1 MSHPLHPGY
10 RFTTEAQWQACL
22 FAGADRT
29 TVQSRRGL
37 RPFAPYAVP
46 PALFETLGAYAPVL
60 TDLGEA
66 LWRDDAGRLQRLPYG
81 EEAPQGSAAPSGI
94 GSASRMVARPGAL
107 WAVDRGGSL
116 RAYDIDGLSC
126 LFSVDLGGL
135 EALDIAGDGR
145 DGVFALL
152 ASGSRRR
159 IVHLDCAGQAD
170 GADMAVEPEN
180 ASALAYLGQSAR
192 LVLLGSGGAKLH
204 WVDPETG
211 HLKRTVLV
219 SALRPCFDVIA
230 LGGDGCA
237 RLFLAGTDGKAAGG
251 GHQVLTIDAEG
262 NALGAVPLGAVPT
275 GVVASRSQLFVT
287 TAAGL
292 ARFDPASSVPET
304 GGEVRTAA
312 LTPLLRSPSQTPQRW
327 QRIEAR
333 VVLPPGCTIE
343 IAFAGADDDAELLAR
358 AQALLDDRSLS
369 PEQRLDNWRRAFAPR
384 TFVFHGDPQAG
395 LGEETILSAPL
406 HDVRESLLWVHV
418 TLTAAPGGQMP
429 VLSELS
435 VLYPGPSL
443 IDQLPAIYRRGEL
456 EAGDFIRALVGVLE
470 AGTQQLDA
478 RIGDLGRTIHP
489 ATASAEWLDYVAGWL
504 GLPWEGSMS
513 LGQKRRIV
521 GSAASIAGGYGT
533 RAGLE
538 ALLDSLL
545 PEQPRRFRI
554 VDGTAE
560 FGIALIGGAGCE
572 GSRLPS
578 ILSGLPSSATELGNK
593 AVLGRA
599 RLPCGEPEP
608 ETARLLGRIRID
620 IAASAEERR
629 AWESW
634 LGALVGSMLPAS
646 ARAELRWLAWGA
658 LSPAG
663 ELSKGLTLEGEPQ
676 ARLGTDSVTGAVR
689 LGGRR
694 QTVLPRPLSDDSTL
708 H

>member
-1 MSHPLHPGY
+1 MTHPLHPGY
-10 RFTTEAQWQACL
+10 RFTTEAQWGTCL

-29 TVQSRRGL
+29 SALSRRGL
-37 RPFAPYAVP
+37 HAFAAYAVP
-46 PALFETLGAYAPVL
+46 PTLFETRGAHAPAL

-66 LWRDDAGRLQRLPYG
+66 LWRDDAGHLQRLPYG
-81 EEAPQGSAAPSGI
+81 EEAPHGLPAPSGI
-94 GSASRMVARPGAL
+94 RSASRLVATPGTL

-135 EALDIAGDGR
+135 ETLDIAGDGR

-152 ASGSRRR
+152 ASGPRRR
-159 IVHLDCAGQAD
+159 IVHVDCAGQAD
-170 GADMAVEPEN
+170 GAGMAVEPEG
-180 ASALAYLGQSAR
+180 ASALAFLGQSAR
-192 LVLLGSGGAKLH
+192 LVLLGPGGTRLH
-204 WVDPETG
+204 WLDAETG
-211 HLKRTVLV
+211 QAGRVALV
-219 SALRPCFDVIA
+219 TALRPCFDAAA

-251 GHQVLTIDAEG
+251 GHQVLTLDAEG
-262 NALGAVPLGAVPT
+262 NVLGVLPLGAAPT
-275 GVVASRSQLFVT
+275 GVVASRSRLLVT
-287 TAAGL
+287 TDAGL
-292 ARFDPASSVPET
+292 ARFDPAGAVPPA
-304 GGEVRTAA
+304 GGEVRAAA
-312 LTPLLRSPSQTPQRW
+312 LTPLLRSPSESPQRW

-333 VVLPPGCTIE
+333 VLLPPGCTLE
-343 IAFAGADDDAELLAR
+343 ISFAGTDDAALLQR
-358 AQALLDDRSLS
+358 MQALLADRSLS
-369 PEQRLDNWRRAFAPR
+369 PERRLDSWRQAVAPR
-384 TFVFHGDPQAG
+384 TFIFHGDPQVKP
-395 LGEETILSAPL
+395 GEETVLSAPL

-418 TLTAAPGGQMP
+418 AMVAAPGGQMP

-478 RIGDLGRTIHP
+478 RIGDLGRMIHP
-489 ATASAEWLDYVAGWL
+489 ATASGEWLDYVAGWL
-504 GLPWEGSMS
+504 GLPWDES
-513 LGQKRRIV
+513 LSLDQKRRIV
-521 GSAASIAGGYGT
+521 GNAAPIADGYGT

-538 ALLDSLL
+538 AFLASLL

-560 FGIALIGGAGCE
+560 FGIAMIGGACCE

-578 ILSGLPSSATELGNK
+578 ILSGLPASATELGNK

-608 ETARLLGRIRID
+608 ETARLLGRIRVD
-620 IAASAEERR
+620 IAASADERQ
-629 AWESW
+629 AWAPW

-646 ARAELRWLAWGA
+646 ARAELRWLALGA
-658 LSPAG
+658 LGPAG
-663 ELSKGLTLEGEPQ
+663 ELTDGLSLEDEPL
-676 ARLGTDSVTGAVR
+676 ARLGTDSVTGAAR
-689 LGGRR
+689 LGGRKK
-694 QTVLPRPLSDDSTL
+694 TGLPQPLSDDSTL